1 MGFKKLGRYIRNNEF
16 QTPEYLQQY
25 MGEFSPTEY
34 SGAVLDEIQ
43 RRSGES
49 GGRQMGQLASYY
61 GGAGR
66 SMGGMMGKSLSDA
79 AAENMQR
86 ERGDMAGYMDQA
98 YQQHQNRGV
107 QAGGIQASMQ
117 NAYTDALARG
127 YTADQAK
134 AAAIRVAQTNLEGTK
149 YGWDTRAGIAGAD
162 RGLQERFGLMDRDY
176 RNEMM
181 PFDQFGRI
189 AGPMGGLLGNFGT
202 NNQYGT
208 QSTQGPGMNTGL
220 SMLQGGFGGGLMGA
234 GMGGGK
240 GGGGG
245 SAQPPMY
252 QGGWG
257 MM

>member
-34 SGAVLDEIQ
+34 SGSVLDEIQ

-117 NAYTDALARG
+117 NAYTQALAQG
-127 YTADQAK
+127 YSADQAK

-149 YGWDTRAGIAGAD
+149 YGWDTRA
-162 RGLQERFGLMDRDY
+162 
-176 RNEMM
+176 
-181 PFDQFGRI
+181 I

-208 QSTQGPGMNTGL
+208 QSTQGPGMSTGMG
-220 SMLQGGFGGGLMGA
+220 MLQGALGGGLMGA